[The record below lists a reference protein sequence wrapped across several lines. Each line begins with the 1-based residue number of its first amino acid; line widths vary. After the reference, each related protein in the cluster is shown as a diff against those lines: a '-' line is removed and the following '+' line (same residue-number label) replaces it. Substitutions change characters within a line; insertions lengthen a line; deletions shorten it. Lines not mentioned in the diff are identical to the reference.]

1 MSGAPTVS
9 AADDRRHTA
18 DDRYRPAYH
27 FTAPANFLGDPNGT
41 IWWDGAYHLFYQ
53 HNPDEAY
60 DNPRRMHW
68 AHAVSEDLVHWEDLP
83 IALAPE
89 PGGPDRRGCY
99 SGGAID
105 LDGAPAL
112 VYYGNPDGICVA
124 TSADGLR
131 TWSRHPANP
140 LIPHPTDPQA
150 VWRAWDPCAWRDG
163 DGWYL
168 ACGGKIEGAG
178 DTAFLFRS
186 PDFARWE
193 YRGLLYAPGGESD
206 CAVPD
211 LFRLGGAHVL
221 LFASHERGVQYYV
234 GEIAGERF
242 VPRRHGRMNFAGF
255 SLESGTLCAG
265 LTLGDAADRRIM
277 FGWVTEGRTEAAQR
291 ASGWSGVMCL
301 PRVLALGGDE
311 LLRIEPAPELRVLR
325 GDHQRFEGLPVPAG
339 APAPLDGVDAVC
351 AEVVVAFERETAGEI
366 GIAVGRS
373 PDGAEETRIV
383 YSRAEGRISLD
394 PTASSTAPEVVGR
407 AIQHAPLELDA
418 DEALQL
424 RIFVDRSIVEVFA
437 NGRQCLTQRIYPSR
451 SESRGVS
458 LIAEGEAVARSVDVW
473 QMRSIW
479 S

>member
-1 MSGAPTVS
+1 MSIVNAG
-9 AADDRRHTA
+9 DDQRRLA
-18 DDRYRPAYH
+18 SDAFRPAYH

-41 IWWDGAYHLFYQ
+41 IYWDGAYHLFYQ

-68 AHAVSEDLVHWEDLP
+68 GHAVSRDLVHWEDLP

-89 PGGPDRRGCY
+89 PGGPERRGCY

-105 LDGAPAL
+105 LDGMPAL

-124 TSADGLR
+124 TSVDGLR
-131 TWSRHPANP
+131 SWSRHPSNP

-150 VWRAWDPCAWRDG
+150 GWRAWDPCAWRDG
-163 DGWYL
+163 DQWYL
-168 ACGGKIEGAG
+168 VCGGKIEGAG

-186 PDFARWE
+186 QDFVHWD
-193 YRGLLYAPGGESD
+193 YRGLFYEPGGESD

-211 LFRLGGAHVL
+211 LFRLGEAHVL

-234 GEIAGERF
+234 GEMDGERF

-265 LTLGDAADRRIM
+265 LTLRDDADRRIM

-301 PRVLALGGDE
+301 PRVLLLGGDG
-311 LLRIEPAPELRVLR
+311 LLRIEPAPEMQVLR
-325 GDHQRFEGLPVPAG
+325 SVHRRFGGLQLPAETM
-339 APAPLDGVDAVC
+339 APLDGVDASC
-351 AEVVVAFERETAGEI
+351 AELAVAFEREIAGEI

-383 YSRAEGRISLD
+383 YSRSEGRLSLD
-394 PTASSTAPEVVGR
+394 PGASSTAPEVVGR
-407 AIQHAPLELDA
+407 EVQHAPLELDRE
-418 DEALQL
+418 EALDL
-424 RIFVDRSIVEVFA
+424 RVFIDRSIVEVFA
-437 NGRQCLTQRIYPSR
+437 NGRQCLTQRIYPSHRDSSGVALFAEADATVR
-451 SESRGVS
+451 S
-458 LIAEGEAVARSVDVW
+458 IDVW

>member
-9 AADDRRHTA
+9 AEDNRRCLA

-41 IWWDGAYHLFYQ
+41 IHWDGAFHLFYQ
-53 HNPDEAY
+53 HNPDDAY

-68 AHAVSEDLVHWEDLP
+68 GHAVSRDLVHWRDLP

-89 PGGPDRRGCY
+89 PGGPDRSGCY

-105 LDGAPAL
+105 LDGVPAL

-124 TSADGLR
+124 TSTDGLR
-131 TWSRHPANP
+131 TWSRHPSNP
-140 LIPHPTDPQA
+140 LIPHPTDPEA
-150 VWRAWDPCAWRDG
+150 GWRAWDPCAWRDG
-163 DGWYL
+163 DTWYL
-168 ACGGKIEGAG
+168 VCGGKVEGAG

-186 PDFARWE
+186 RDFVNWD
-193 YRGLLYAPGGESD
+193 YRGLLYEPGNESD

-211 LFRLGGAHVL
+211 LFRLGEAHVL

-234 GEIAGERF
+234 GAMEGEQF
-242 VPRRHGRMNFAGF
+242 VPRRHGRMNFGGF

-265 LTLGDAADRRIM
+265 LSLRDDADRRLM

-301 PRVLALGGDE
+301 PRVLALGGDG
-311 LLRIEPAPELRVLR
+311 LLRIEPVPELQALR
-325 GDHQRFEGLPVPAG
+325 GVHRRFDDLHVPAG
-339 APAPLDGVDAVC
+339 APAPLDGVDASC
-351 AEVVVAFERETAGEI
+351 SEVAVAFERETAGEV

-394 PTASSTAPEVVGR
+394 PGDSSAAPDVVGR
-407 AIQHAPLELDA
+407 AVQHAPLDLDT

-424 RIFVDRSIVEVFA
+424 RIFIDRSIVEVFA

-451 SESRGVS
+451 SDSRGVA
-458 LIAEGEAVARSVDVW
+458 LFAQLDAGVCSVDVW

>member
-1 MSGAPTVS
+1 MSAE
-9 AADDRRHTA
+9 DDRRRQL

-41 IWWDGAYHLFYQ
+41 FHWNGAYHLFYQ

-68 AHAVSEDLVHWEDLP
+68 AHAVSDDLVHWRDLP

-89 PGGPDRRGCY
+89 PGGPDRSGCY

-105 LDGAPAL
+105 LDGQPAL

-124 TSADGLR
+124 TSVDEGLR
-131 TWSRHPANP
+131 TWSRHPSNP

-150 VWRAWDPCAWRDG
+150 EWRAWDPCAWRDG
-163 DGWYL
+163 DRWYL
-168 ACGGKIEGAG
+168 VCGGKIEGAG

-186 PDFARWE
+186 RDFAHWE
-193 YRGLLYAPGGESD
+193 YRGLLYEPGGESD

-211 LFRLGGAHVL
+211 LFRLGEAHVL

-234 GEIAGERF
+234 GEMDGERF

-265 LTLGDAADRRIM
+265 LTLRDDADRRLM

-301 PRVLALGGDE
+301 PRVLSLGGDG
-311 LLRIEPAPELRVLR
+311 LLRIEPVPELRVLR
-325 GDHQRFEGLPVPAG
+325 GDHRCFHGVHLPAG
-339 APAPLDGVDAVC
+339 APTPLSGVDASC
-351 AEVVVAFERETAGEI
+351 AELAVAFERETAGDI
-366 GIAVGRS
+366 GIVVGRS
-373 PDGAEETRIV
+373 PDGAEQTRIV
-383 YSRAEGRISLD
+383 YSRSEARLSLD
-394 PTASSTAPEVVGR
+394 PGASSTAPEVVGR
-407 AIQHAPLELDA
+407 EIQHAPLDLDE
-418 DEALQL
+418 DEALHL
-424 RIFVDRSIVEVFA
+424 RVFVDRSIVEVFA

-451 SESRGVS
+451 PDSRGVA
-458 LIAEGEAVARSVDVW
+458 LLAESDAIVSSIDVW
-473 QMRSIW
+473 RMRSIW
-479 S
+479 V

>member
-1 MSGAPTVS
+1 M
-9 AADDRRHTA
+9 
-18 DDRYRPAYH
+18 
-27 FTAPANFLGDPNGT
+27 
-41 IWWDGAYHLFYQ
+41 
-53 HNPDEAY
+53 
-60 DNPRRMHW
+60 
-68 AHAVSEDLVHWEDLP
+68 P

-89 PGGPDRRGCY
+89 PGGPDRSGCY

-105 LDGAPAL
+105 LDGAPTL

-131 TWSRHPANP
+131 TWSRHSANP

-163 DGWYL
+163 DRWYL
-168 ACGGKIEGAG
+168 ACGGKIDGAG

-186 PDFARWE
+186 RDFVHWE
-193 YRGLLYAPGGESD
+193 YRGLLYEPGNESD

-211 LFRLGGAHVL
+211 LFQLGQAHVL

-234 GEIAGERF
+234 GAMDGERF
-242 VPRRHGRMNFAGF
+242 VPQRHGRMNFAGF

-265 LTLGDAADRRIM
+265 LSLRDDADRRLM

-301 PRVLALGGDE
+301 PRVLSLGGDG
-311 LLRIEPAPELRVLR
+311 LLCIEPAPELQVLR
-325 GDHQRFEGLPVPAG
+325 GDHRRFNDVRVPAVS
-339 APAPLDGVDAVC
+339 PVPLDGVDASC
-351 AEVVVAFERETAGEI
+351 AELAVSFARETAGEI

-383 YSRAEGRISLD
+383 YSRAEGCITLD
-394 PTASSTAPEVVGR
+394 PGASSAAPDVVGR
-407 AIQHAPLELDA
+407 AVQHAPLDLDE

-424 RIFVDRSIVEVFA
+424 RVFIDRSIVEVFA

-451 SESRGVS
+451 LDSRGVA
-458 LIAEGEAVARSVDVW
+458 LFAESDAIARSVDAW

>member
-1 MSGAPTVS
+1 MS
-9 AADDRRHTA
+9 ADHDRRRQSV
-18 DDRYRPAYH
+18 DRYRPAYH

-41 IWWDGAYHLFYQ
+41 IHWNGVYHLFYQ

-68 AHAVSEDLVHWEDLP
+68 GHAVSDDLVHWRDLP

-124 TSADGLR
+124 TSVDDDLR
-131 TWSRHPANP
+131 TWARHPSNP
-140 LIPHPTDPQA
+140 LIPHPTDPGA
-150 VWRAWDPCAWRDG
+150 GWRAWDPCAWRDG
-163 DGWYL
+163 DTWYL
-168 ACGGKIEGAG
+168 VCGGKIEGAG

-186 PDFARWE
+186 RDFVHWQ
-193 YRGLLYAPGGESD
+193 YGGLFYEPGGESD

-211 LFRLGGAHVL
+211 LFRLGEAHVL

-234 GEIAGERF
+234 GEMDGERF
-242 VPRRHGRMNFAGF
+242 VRQRHGRMNFAGF

-265 LTLGDAADRRIM
+265 LSLRDDDDRRIM
-277 FGWVTEGRTEAAQR
+277 FGWVTEGRSEAAQR

-301 PRVLALGGDE
+301 PRVLSLGRDG
-311 LLRIEPAPELRVLR
+311 LLRIEPAPELRMLR
-325 GDHQRFEGLPVPAG
+325 GVHRQFDGLHLPAG
-339 APAPLDGVDAVC
+339 TTLPLDGADASC
-351 AEVVVAFERETAGEI
+351 AELAVAFEREPVGDI

-373 PDGAEETRIV
+373 PDGTEETRIV
-383 YSRAEGRISLD
+383 YSRSEAQISLD
-394 PTASSTAPEVVGR
+394 PRASSTAPEAVGR
-407 AIQHAPLELDA
+407 EVQHAPLDLDE
-418 DEALQL
+418 DEALDL
-424 RIFVDRSIVEVFA
+424 RVFVDRSIVEVFA
-437 NGRQCLTQRIYPSR
+437 NGRQCLTQRIYPAR
-451 SESRGVS
+451 RESRGVALFS
-458 LIAEGEAVARSVDVW
+458 EVGATVRSIDVW

>member
-1 MSGAPTVS
+1 MSIVNAG
-9 AADDRRHTA
+9 DDQRLLA
-18 DDRYRPAYH
+18 SDPFRPAYH

-41 IWWDGAYHLFYQ
+41 IRWDGAYHLFYQ

-68 AHAVSEDLVHWEDLP
+68 GHAVSRDLVHWRDLP
-83 IALAPE
+83 IALAPQ
-89 PGGPDRRGCY
+89 PGGPDRSGCY

-105 LDGAPAL
+105 LAGSPAL

-131 TWSRHPANP
+131 TWSRHPSNP

-163 DGWYL
+163 DTWYL
-168 ACGGKIEGAG
+168 ACGGKIDGAG

-186 PDFARWE
+186 RDFVHWE
-193 YRGLLYAPGGESD
+193 YRGLLYEPGNESD

-211 LFRLGGAHVL
+211 LFQLGQAHVL

-234 GEIAGERF
+234 GAMDGERF
-242 VPRRHGRMNFAGF
+242 VPQRHSRMNFAGF

-265 LTLGDAADRRIM
+265 LSLRDDADRRLM

-291 ASGWSGVMCL
+291 ASGWSGVVCL
-301 PRVLALGGDE
+301 PRVLSLGGDG

-325 GDHQRFEGLPVPAG
+325 GVHQRFDDVQAPAG
-339 APAPLDGVDAVC
+339 APAPLDDLDASC
-351 AEVVVAFERETAGEI
+351 AELAVSFARETAGEI
-366 GIAVGRS
+366 GIAVRRS

-383 YSRAEGRISLD
+383 YSRAEGRITLD
-394 PTASSTAPEVVGR
+394 PRSSSDASDVVGR
-407 AIQHAPLELDA
+407 AVQHAPLDLDE

-424 RIFVDRSIVEVFA
+424 RVFIDRSIVEVFA
-437 NGRQCLTQRIYPSR
+437 NGRQGLTQRIYPSR
-451 SESRGVS
+451 LDSRGVA
-458 LIAEGEAVARSVDVW
+458 LLAESDAIARSVDAW

>member
-1 MSGAPTVS
+1 MRAAPTSS
-9 AADDRRHTA
+9 AEGSRRRLSG
-18 DDRYRPAYH
+18 DRYRPAFH

-41 IWWDGAYHLFYQ
+41 IYWDGAYHLFYQ
-53 HNPDEAY
+53 HNPDDAY

-68 AHAVSEDLVHWEDLP
+68 GHAVSRDLVHWQDLL

-89 PGGPDRRGCY
+89 PGGPDRSGCY

-105 LDGAPAL
+105 LDGKPAL

-140 LIPHPTDPQA
+140 LIPHPTDPEA
-150 VWRAWDPCAWRDG
+150 EWRAWDPCAWRDG
-163 DGWYL
+163 DRWYL
-168 ACGGKIEGAG
+168 VCGGKIEGAG

-186 PDFARWE
+186 RDFVHWE
-193 YRGLLYAPGGESD
+193 YRGLLYGPGTESD

-211 LFRLGGAHVL
+211 LFRLGEAHVL

-234 GEIAGERF
+234 GAMDGERF
-242 VPRRHGRMNFAGF
+242 APRRHGRMNFAGF

-265 LTLGDAADRRIM
+265 LSLRDDADRRIM

-301 PRVLALGGDE
+301 PRVLTLGGDG
-311 LLRIEPAPELRVLR
+311 LLGMEPAPELRVLR
-325 GDHQRFEGLPVPAG
+325 DVHRRFDGLRVSAG
-339 APAPLDGVDAVC
+339 APAPLDGVDASC
-351 AEVVVAFERETAGEI
+351 AEVAVAFERETAGEI

-373 PDGAEETRIV
+373 PDEAEETRIV
-383 YSRAEGRISLD
+383 YSRAEGRITLD
-394 PTASSTAPEVVGR
+394 PGASSAAPDVVGR
-407 AIQHAPLELDA
+407 AVQHGPLDLDT

-424 RIFVDRSIVEVFA
+424 RIFIDRSIVEVFA
-437 NGRQCLTQRIYPSR
+437 NGRQCLTQRTYPSR
-451 SESRGVS
+451 LDSCGVA
-458 LIAEGEAVARSVDVW
+458 LLAEAGATVRSVDVW